1 MLAPIVLFVY
11 NRPWHTQQTV
21 EALLA
26 NELANES
33 DLIIFADGARSDKDA
48 DAVKEVRKYIH
59 SITGFKSITIN
70 EQDMNLGLANSV
82 IAGVTK
88 VVNKFGRI
96 IVLEDDMVTSP
107 YFLRY
112 MNDALEM
119 YEDEDKVISIH
130 GYMYPVKEQLPE
142 TFFLRGADCWGWATW
157 RRSWELFEPDA
168 KKLLTEIKMSQ
179 QRKQFDFDDSFPY
192 YKMLVY
198 QTKGKVDSWAIRWY
212 ASAFLMNKL
221 TLYPAWSLVKN
232 IGLDNSGTHCSDLN
246 TYKAELQDRKIDC
259 KKINIVEDIN
269 SKKIISDFLMKRKKT
284 FLCRLKEII
293 KKIVPQF
300 ILDLLRAKNRTVY
313 SGNYSSWSEAEKL
326 CSGYAQDNILQKVTV
341 ATEKVVSGEAVFER
355 DSMLFYHEEYNW
367 NIINPLL
374 KAAEENNNELCV
386 IDFGGA
392 LGSTYFQNRKQFAN
406 LNKLKWCVIEQ
417 ENFVKTGREQFQN
430 DELCFYSDIATCV
443 KENQVTAILFSSV
456 LQYLSNPW
464 KILKEAMAV
473 EAKYIVFDRIFV
485 LNGSDEDRLCI
496 QKVPAV
502 IYQAAYPM
510 WAFARSSIEK
520 NISDSYREILEF
532 DAISGEVILSAP
544 CAKASDKGFVFMRI
558 NNV

>member
-544 CAKASDKGFVFMRI
+544 CAKASDV
-558 NNV
+558 NAH